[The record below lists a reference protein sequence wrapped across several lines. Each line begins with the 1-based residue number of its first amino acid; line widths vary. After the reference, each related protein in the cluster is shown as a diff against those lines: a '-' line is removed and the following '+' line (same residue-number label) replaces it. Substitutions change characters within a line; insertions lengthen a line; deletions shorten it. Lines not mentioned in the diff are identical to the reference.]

1 MTKLEKI
8 VKQTKKTI
16 FFDISDSAGMLYE
29 SAFGIFENY
38 YKKQIYVDKNYYT
51 DPKLK
56 DPRLHVNKYINNKNN
71 HSRSLAMNYSHL
83 NSTEINRIKI
93 SWNVGIGDYRTF
105 ISEYNYF
112 NPTILSFQTKVLGRS
127 IHLPNYKFRYQNIDN
142 RNKIFDVISCF
153 NLYENNK
160 NNEISLHRKQT
171 LNMVENLKEKYS
183 IITGFF
189 PKNEYYNYY
198 NEFKPDFSH
207 KHAAVAAGLG
217 IIGLS
222 SLLVHPRYG
231 AAVHL
236 SSVITKAPLE
246 ADPMLDATDD
256 NPCDNCGY
264 CVQICP
270 VKAIDPEKTIGF
282 TIDGKEYNHT
292 KHNKIKCMYGCSG
305 YTGHEYQIGNKKV
318 GTWSFNHRPV
328 SNAEEIIKNMHEPDN
343 EVRHPME
350 LAEMAIDQELQ
361 WCGNCHKICVG
372 DRKQKDTLFKMHLN
386 SGMVEIPDDPTR
398 LLKLRDKNYQVM
410 PFDFKKNGYDL
421 NNIKPKWDN
430 D

>member
-1 MTKLEKI
+1 MNNFTEHIK
-8 VKQTKKTI
+8 KQTIEFDADFVGVSNRQRFADAPPNANPGNIMPDYQSVISFGLVMSIGCLEAWFSKRSRRPQDDYDMRATDYLD
-16 FFDISDSAGMLYE
+16 DISFSLTRLLE
-29 SAFGIFENY
+29 SEGYPSCYI
-38 YKKQIYVDKNYYT
+38 KQ
-51 DPKLK
+51 
-56 DPRLHVNKYINNKNN
+56 
-71 HSRSLAMNYSHL
+71 
-83 NSTEINRIKI
+83 
-93 SWNVGIGDYRTF
+93 
-105 ISEYNYF
+105 
-112 NPTILSFQTKVLGRS
+112 
-127 IHLPNYKFRYQNIDN
+127 
-142 RNKIFDVISCF
+142 
-153 NLYENNK
+153 
-160 NNEISLHRKQT
+160 
-171 LNMVENLKEKYS
+171 
-183 IITGFF
+183 
-189 PKNEYYNYY
+189 NEYYNYY

-231 AAVHL
+231 AAVHI
-236 SSVITKAPLE
+236 SSVITKAPME

-328 SNAEEIIKNMHEPDN
+328 SNAEEIIKNMHESDN

-350 LAEMAIDQELQ
+350 LAERVIDPELQ
-361 WCGNCHKICVG
+361 FCGNCHKICVG
-372 DRKQKDTLFKMHLN
+372 DRKQKYTLFKMHLN

-421 NNIKPKWDN
+421 NNIKPKWDY